1 MNLSIIKA
9 GGITMVPLSIIAVV
23 CLAIIIDK
31 LLTIRNFL
39 KYPQSLIAVIENYKF
54 DWQEFEIELNKI
66 DKKNYFYAFFVIISS
81 NKNNPIW
88 WIESRAGDEAKI
100 LEQKFSKNLWLLETI
115 ATCAPLLGL
124 LGTIFG
130 MMSSF
135 KIIGTSDIINPAG
148 VSAGVAESLIATACG
163 LVIALM
169 AFWGYNYFSKIQN
182 QLIDYLE
189 RLGTRLIDHIKI
201 DNKVHEN

>member
-9 GGITMVPLSIIAVV
+9 GGIAMAPLLIIGVV

-31 LLTIRNFL
+31 LLAIRNFL
-39 KYPQSLIAVIENYKF
+39 KYPQNLVAVIENYKF

-66 DKKNYFYAFFVIISS
+66 DKSNYFFKFFAIIFS

-88 WIESRAGDEAKI
+88 WIESRAGDESKI
-100 LEQKFSKNLWLLETI
+100 LEQNFSKNLWLLETI

-135 KIIGTSDIINPAG
+135 KIIGTSDIINPSG

-182 QLIDYLE
+182 QLIDNFE

-201 DNKVHEN
+201 DNKIHEN